1 MIAWIVLILSGFME
15 TAWAVSLS
23 ASKGF
28 SRLWPTVAFA
38 VTLAVSMGGL
48 AYALRTIPVGTGYAV
63 WVSIG
68 AVGTALVGM
77 FFLGEGFSVPKAVC
91 LLLIISG
98 VVGLKLL
105 H

>member
-1 MIAWIVLILSGFME
+1 MAWIVLIVSGLLE
-15 TAWAVSLS
+15 TAWAISLS

-28 SRLWPTVAFA
+28 TRLWPTVSFG
-38 VTLAVSMGGL
+38 VTLVASMGGL

-63 WVSIG
+63 WVAIG

-77 FFLGEGFSVPKAVC
+77 FFLGEGFSLPKALC
-91 LLLIISG
+91 LLLIVSG
-98 VVGLKLL
+98 VIGLKLL